1 MPRFFLSG
9 GSSIAGG
16 TAFILGEDAAHAK
29 VLRLRIGDTM
39 IVCDGG
45 KDHHCT
51 VTKITPNE
59 VEAEIFEVVPCQG
72 EPSVHTVILAG
83 LPKGSDKT
91 DYILQNCTEAGA
103 SEIYFFASSRCV
115 ARIQGDADKKIAR
128 WQRIAEEA
136 AKQSGRGVIP
146 TVGFLPD
153 LAEAFNKAN
162 ATALPLFMHETG
174 ERETLRDCAGR
185 RALGAYVRHRQYVK
199 NSFHFSVY
207 FIESPV
213 KKHCF
218 FAGVL
223 LQYVP
228 SRTFVVN
235 SRTFDQSEKE
245 GDAVKVAVLGY
256 GTVGA
261 GVYSMLS
268 DAPGMEAGPV
278 LVRPGKAVESF
289 MVSDAALIFGDPTV
303 DAVVETLGGLD
314 PAYSYGMRALE
325 AGKHFITA
333 NKAMVAAH
341 GLELAALAREKGAAF
356 LFSAACGGGVP
367 FLHNLALSAE
377 TDRIEAVSGILNGTT
392 NYMLDAMQ
400 RRSLSYGD
408 ALREAQSLGYAES
421 DPTADV
427 SGLDALRKMQL
438 ACAVAFGVLPQSGML
453 CEGMEHFTAAD
464 VEDIQSR
471 GLVCRLMARGSRA
484 GESVSAYVEP
494 VLFPR
499 AAPESSVFTNNNMA
513 RYTGKRCG
521 SIVLMGQG
529 AGRFPTASA
538 VLRDLSAAQQGAR
551 SMFPENCRA
560 AEADNREAVHS
571 YYIRTGGFAAVRLSL
586 RSVLAQGEV
595 VRAVTEPMSA
605 EKMHALAQNIRKD
618 GNDLF
623 FAALEEELC

>member
-1 MPRFFLSG
+1 M
-9 GSSIAGG
+9 
-16 TAFILGEDAAHAK
+16 
-29 VLRLRIGDTM
+29 
-39 IVCDGG
+39 
-45 KDHHCT
+45 
-51 VTKITPNE
+51 
-59 VEAEIFEVVPCQG
+59 
-72 EPSVHTVILAG
+72 
-83 LPKGSDKT
+83 
-91 DYILQNCTEAGA
+91 
-103 SEIYFFASSRCV
+103 
-115 ARIQGDADKKIAR
+115 
-128 WQRIAEEA
+128 
-136 AKQSGRGVIP
+136 
-146 TVGFLPD
+146 
-153 LAEAFNKAN
+153 KA
-162 ATALPLFMHETG
+162 
-174 ERETLRDCAGR
+174 
-185 RALGAYVRHRQYVK
+185 
-199 NSFHFSVY
+199 
-207 FIESPV
+207 
-213 KKHCF
+213 
-218 FAGVL
+218 
-223 LQYVP
+223 
-228 SRTFVVN
+228 
-235 SRTFDQSEKE
+235 
-245 GDAVKVAVLGY
+245 AVLGY

-278 LVRPGKAVESF
+278 LVRPGKAVENF

-377 TDRIEAVSGILNGTT
+377 TNRIETVSGILNGTT

-400 RRSLSYGD
+400 RRGLSYGD

-484 GESVSAYVEP
+484 EESVSAYVEP

-571 YYIRTGGFAAVRLSL
+571 YYIRTGGFAAVRLPL

-618 GNDLF
+618 GNELF

>member
-1 MPRFFLSG
+1 M
-9 GSSIAGG
+9 
-16 TAFILGEDAAHAK
+16 
-29 VLRLRIGDTM
+29 
-39 IVCDGG
+39 
-45 KDHHCT
+45 
-51 VTKITPNE
+51 
-59 VEAEIFEVVPCQG
+59 
-72 EPSVHTVILAG
+72 
-83 LPKGSDKT
+83 
-91 DYILQNCTEAGA
+91 
-103 SEIYFFASSRCV
+103 
-115 ARIQGDADKKIAR
+115 
-128 WQRIAEEA
+128 
-136 AKQSGRGVIP
+136 
-146 TVGFLPD
+146 
-153 LAEAFNKAN
+153 KA
-162 ATALPLFMHETG
+162 
-174 ERETLRDCAGR
+174 
-185 RALGAYVRHRQYVK
+185 
-199 NSFHFSVY
+199 
-207 FIESPV
+207 
-213 KKHCF
+213 
-218 FAGVL
+218 
-223 LQYVP
+223 
-228 SRTFVVN
+228 
-235 SRTFDQSEKE
+235 
-245 GDAVKVAVLGY
+245 AVLGY

-341 GLELAALAREKGAAF
+341 GLELAALAREKGVAF

-427 SGLDALRKMQL
+427 SGWTRCGKCSSRARSPSGCCRKA
-438 ACAVAFGVLPQSGML
+438 ACSARAWSTSPPRTWRISKAAVSSAVLWR
-453 CEGMEHFTAAD
+453 TAA
-464 VEDIQSR
+464 
-471 GLVCRLMARGSRA
+471 AP

-521 SIVLMGQG
+521 SIVLIGQG

-538 VLRDLSAAQQGAR
+538 VLRDLSATQQGAR

-571 YYIRTGGFAAVRLSL
+571 YYIRTGGFAAVRLPL

-623 FAALEEELC
+623 FAALEEKLC

>member
-1 MPRFFLSG
+1 M
-9 GSSIAGG
+9 
-16 TAFILGEDAAHAK
+16 
-29 VLRLRIGDTM
+29 
-39 IVCDGG
+39 
-45 KDHHCT
+45 
-51 VTKITPNE
+51 
-59 VEAEIFEVVPCQG
+59 
-72 EPSVHTVILAG
+72 
-83 LPKGSDKT
+83 
-91 DYILQNCTEAGA
+91 
-103 SEIYFFASSRCV
+103 
-115 ARIQGDADKKIAR
+115 
-128 WQRIAEEA
+128 
-136 AKQSGRGVIP
+136 
-146 TVGFLPD
+146 
-153 LAEAFNKAN
+153 
-162 ATALPLFMHETG
+162 
-174 ERETLRDCAGR
+174 
-185 RALGAYVRHRQYVK
+185 
-199 NSFHFSVY
+199 
-207 FIESPV
+207 
-213 KKHCF
+213 
-218 FAGVL
+218 
-223 LQYVP
+223 
-228 SRTFVVN
+228 
-235 SRTFDQSEKE
+235 
-245 GDAVKVAVLGY
+245 KVAVLGY

-261 GVYSMLS
+261 GVYQMLL
-268 DAPGMEAGPV
+268 DVPGMEAGPV
-278 LVRPGKAVESF
+278 LVRPGKAVEPF
-289 MVSDAALIFGDPTV
+289 QVDDAALIFGDPTV

-314 PAYSYGMRALE
+314 PAYSYGIRALE

-341 GLELAALAREKGAAF
+341 GLELASLAREKGTAF

-367 FLHNLALSAE
+367 FLHNLALSAA

-400 RRSLSYGD
+400 RRGLSYAD
-408 ALREAQSLGYAES
+408 ALREAKSLGYAEA

-471 GLVCRLMARGSRA
+471 GLVCRLIASGCRA

-499 AAPESSVFTNNNMA
+499 AAPESSVFENNNMA
-513 RYTGKRCG
+513 RYAGTRCG

-538 VLRDLSAAQQGAR
+538 VLRDLAAAQQGAR
-551 SMFPENCRA
+551 AMFPENCRA
-560 AEADNREAVHS
+560 AEADNRAAVHT
-571 YYIRTGGFAAVRLSL
+571 YYIRTGSFAACRLPL
-586 RSVLAQGEV
+586 RSVLTQGDV